1 MPMQLG
7 LDGAFTDF
15 PETQHNYLECRNNIN
30 ASNPNS
36 NPNATIL
43 VSADSPG
50 GPINASEVCFQCP
63 LEEYTML
70 WKRKGKRR
78 KITPLGVIMGA
89 SGPRGSPRTM
99 LWHAHSASAYYQHH
113 LDL

>member
-1 MPMQLG
+1 MFDDNKCAQSAARENWVHMQLG

-30 ASNPNS
+30 ASNPTS

-50 GPINASEVCFQCP
+50 GPINASEVS
-63 LEEYTML
+63 L
-70 WKRKGKRR
+70 
-78 KITPLGVIMGA
+78 
-89 SGPRGSPRTM
+89 
-99 LWHAHSASAYYQHH
+99 
-113 LDL
+113 